1 MFRSKVFSVLRSIN
15 RSSYDIGHIKLLR
28 NTLFSTNVLRGDS
41 GDTSNVTLNENLP
54 ITSQQ
59 PQTLDETIQ
68 ESKTSTENA
77 EVLLEAS
84 VESNTSS
91 FPTESEPD
99 KLYKKLEIEVRGND
113 PAVLRS
119 YGEFAVVVAGHLD
132 ITVGRHVAI
141 RKPIFERLTL
151 LKSVHVHKK
160 HRVQYERR
168 TYYRYVDLFNLTG
181 STADTYLEYIER
193 NLPEGVAMKIT
204 KVELQTLPKTVKQ
217 AMPSQQ

>member
-15 RSSYDIGHIKLLR
+15 RSSYDIGHTKLLR

-41 GDTSNVTLNENLP
+41 SDTSNVTLNENLP

-59 PQTLDETIQ
+59 PQIINETIQ
-68 ESKTSTENA
+68 KSKTSTEDA
-77 EVLLEAS
+77 EVFLEAS
-84 VESNTSS
+84 VGSNTSS

-119 YGEFAVVVAGHLD
+119 YGEFAVMAAGHLD

-141 RKPIFERLTL
+141 RKPIFERLTV
-151 LKSVHVHKK
+151 LKSIHVHKK

-204 KVELQTLPKTVKQ
+204 KVELQTLPKAVKQ

>member
-1 MFRSKVFSVLRSIN
+1 MFRSRVFSVLRSIN

>member
-15 RSSYDIGHIKLLR
+15 RSSYDIGHTKLLR

-41 GDTSNVTLNENLP
+41 SDTSNVTLNENLA

-77 EVLLEAS
+77 KVLIEAS
-84 VESNTSS
+84 VGSDISS
-91 FPTESEPD
+91 FPTESESD

-113 PAVLRS
+113 SAVLRS
-119 YGEFAVVVAGHLD
+119 YGEFAVMVAGHLD
-132 ITVGRHVAI
+132 ITIGRHVAI
-141 RKPIFERLTL
+141 RKPTFERLTL
-151 LKSVHVHKK
+151 LKSINVHKK
-160 HRVQYERR
+160 HRVQYETR
-168 TYYRYVDLFNLTG
+168 TYYRYIDLFNLTG

-217 AMPSQQ
+217 AMSSQQ